1 MVFGNLYMIFAA
13 IESIRKDADRAN
25 YNAGL
30 LAGALTKAARA
41 LAGSWYRRYST

>member
-1 MVFGNLYMIFAA
+1 MVFGNFYMIFAA
-13 IESIRKDADRAN
+13 IESIRKDAGRAN

-41 LAGSWYRRYST
+41 FAGGP